1 MHIKLG
7 LIIMTTLLT
16 VLPALGQSI
25 DISDPS
31 SSGLETAVDL
41 FINEGIVDGGMLSL
55 AYELFGDSHCM
66 SDYIG
71 ERQGR
76 VCVFPYPE
84 YILEGRHFLAVS
96 MEGFITSHDAIV
108 VLRNGELFDFA
119 YDLEQDEWPILVTT
133 ALTEGNYE
141 VILFVSDF
149 AILYDAIVYMDGRGI
164 SQIAFTFSI

>member
-1 MHIKLG
+1 
-7 LIIMTTLLT
+7 
-16 VLPALGQSI
+16 
-25 DISDPS
+25 
-31 SSGLETAVDL
+31 
-41 FINEGIVDGGMLSL
+41 
-55 AYELFGDSHCM
+55 
-66 SDYIG
+66 
-71 ERQGR
+71 
-76 VCVFPYPE
+76 
-84 YILEGRHFLAVS
+84 